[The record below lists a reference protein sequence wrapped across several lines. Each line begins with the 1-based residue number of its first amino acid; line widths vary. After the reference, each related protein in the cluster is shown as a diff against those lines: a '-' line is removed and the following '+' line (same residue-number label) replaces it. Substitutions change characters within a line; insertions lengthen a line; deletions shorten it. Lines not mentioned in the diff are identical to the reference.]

1 MADKFSWSTSVG
13 RWFGIPVSMH
23 LFLLLFLVSIFS
35 VEWQFVAQ
43 YPGSKIAGTG
53 IVTSLVL
60 IASLLLHE
68 LAHMFAIRNLGGEVR
83 SIVLMPWGGASDFE
97 YPQANG
103 SRSVVHVAG
112 MLANG
117 ALFLLGAVLLMQ
129 TGSQSLA
136 SMINPFDPHGFDTN
150 DWERSLV
157 TIVTWVNFQLLIV
170 NMIPCFPFDG
180 THLFRCLFR
189 WINPELSRIKVETT
203 IMAIGHLIAVALIGV
218 AWLLPYESYTSV
230 IQAPW
235 AILVIAGIALIFA
248 SRYSCHVEILNS
260 LPSDWDDEM
269 NEIDEFDSI
278 YGETDS
284 PVDFTDDEQYS
295 QWLNEKRA
303 EREKLEQEL
312 IEEEE
317 RRSDAILEKLHSQG
331 IDSLTEDD
339 KSLLSRVS
347 ARIRKRRQGVDS

>member
-1 MADKFSWSTSVG
+1 MADKFNWSTSVG

-35 VEWQFVAQ
+35 VEWQFVSQ
-43 YPGSKIAGTG
+43 HPGSKIAGTG

-60 IASLLLHE
+60 IVSLLLHE

-83 SIVLMPWGGASDFE
+83 SMVLMPWGGASDFE

-103 SRSVVHVAG
+103 GRALVHGAG
-112 MLANG
+112 LLANG
-117 ALFLLGAVLLMQ
+117 SLFFIGAALLLQ
-129 TGSQSLA
+129 TGSHSL
-136 SMINPFDPHGFDTN
+136 SSIVNPFDPRGFDTN
-150 DWERSLV
+150 DWARSLV
-157 TIVTWVNFQLLIV
+157 MIVTWVNFQLFVV
-170 NMIPCFPFDG
+170 NLIPCFPFDG
-180 THLFRCLFR
+180 AKILRCLFH

-203 IMAIGHLIAVALIGV
+203 IMAISHLIAVGLIGV
-218 AWLLPYESYTSV
+218 AWLLPYDSYMSV

-235 AILVIAGIALIFA
+235 AILVIAGIALIFS
-248 SRYSCHVEILNS
+248 SRYSCHVEIMKS
-260 LPSDWDDEM
+260 LPNDWDEEM
-269 NEIDEFDSI
+269 GNIDEFDSI

-284 PVDFTDDEQYS
+284 SIDFTDDEQYS

-303 EREKLEQEL
+303 EREAMEREL
-312 IEEEE
+312 VESEE
-317 RRSDAILEKLHSQG
+317 RQADTILAKLHSQG
-331 IDSLTEDD
+331 LESLTDEE